1 MAKILMGFDGSAES
15 KRAARKAAELAVSRG
30 ATLMMVQVVP
40 PIIVPGDLPTLPVPE
55 IMEQQVQEAEREV
68 GVAVKELASTG
79 APLQGTVLRGAPAQ
93 ELLRLAEED
102 PLVELVVVGRSGKG
116 AFARA
121 LMGSVSSRLAHAC
134 VKPVL
139 IVP

>member
-1 MAKILMGFDGSAES
+1 MAKILMAFDGSAEAR
-15 KRAARKAAELAVSRG
+15 RAAKKAAEFAVKRG
-30 ATLMMVQVVP
+30 ATLVVVQVVP
-40 PIIVPGDLPTLPVPE
+40 PIIVPSELPAVPYAD
-55 IMEQQVQEAEREV
+55 IMAQQLQEAEREV
-68 GVAVKELASTG
+68 GAEMKELEASG
-79 APLQGTVLRGAPAQ
+79 VKVQSAVLRGGPAQ
-93 ELLRLAEED
+93 EILRLAEED
-102 PLVELVVVGRSGKG
+102 PTVELVVVGRSGKG